1 MRPKLNDKKGTH
13 QFHTIQF
20 TDKAIIN
27 LKYNKKTEKRQR
39 IRVKLK
45 NAPRGISLRWTPISN
60 KKVFQLEFRF
70 RGKKYRHDC
79 GVFTP
84 GVYTCNSLMD
94 YMVKLNEKHLDT
106 EGNSYSLIYLVKA
119 TIIYF
124 FKFIIFSINCY
135 YLGIILNKFVDKN
148 FFNFKLK

>member
-84 GVYTCNSLMD
+84 GVYKQTPR
-94 YMVKLNEKHLDT
+94 T
-106 EGNSYSLIYLVKA
+106 EINLVK
-119 TIIYF
+119 
-124 FKFIIFSINCY
+124 SI
-135 YLGIILNKFVDKN
+135 
-148 FFNFKLK
+148 